1 MQHRFGAVD
10 PRSIMISIGLGLA
23 AVFGSGSPAAADIA
37 WGEMASAI
45 RSADFPCAQ
54 VLNTTPIGD
63 NVWSVEC
70 NSGKFRVTRDPAGQY
85 SVSPDD

>member
-1 MQHRFGAVD
+1 MQHRFGAID
-10 PRSIMISIGLGLA
+10 PRSIVISFGLGLA

-54 VLNTTPIGD
+54 VLNTAPIGD
-63 NVWSVEC
+63 NSWSVEC